1 MNTSMQ
7 PIFFSKAGGLLLE
20 RYRCG
25 KPSRAKGDAVF
36 HHGSVVSIT
45 PTVNTTTQSLPDGN
59 SDWDAA
65 QPVTGR
71 EGSVA
76 VELSF
81 MSPEL
86 YAFLMGTT
94 VEKLT
99 NTVMTVADYEAVIP
113 EKGDYEV
120 KLLHEPVEGSVL
132 IVDYEGTHFEVV
144 DSKDDQGD
152 PVELEK
158 GQVTIEDNVV
168 TFHEDDAGKAAYF
181 AYDWIALSAVGF
193 NFPKTGTPYAFR
205 ATVSGEAMGDD
216 EATVYDANII
226 IDRAKATGNINPPPL
241 SKTPAPQTITLTVLK
256 PRGDKAVDFKFA
268 KRDGECD

>member
-36 HHGSVVSIT
+36 HHGAVVSIT
-45 PTVNTTTQSLPDGN
+45 PNVTTNTQKLPDGN
-59 SDWDAA
+59 SDWAA
-65 QPVTGR
+65 AEPVTGR
-71 EGSVA
+71 EGSIA

-86 YAFLMGTT
+86 YAFLMGSD

-99 NTVMTVADYEAVIP
+99 STTMTVADYEAIIP
-113 EKGDYEV
+113 EKGDLEV

-144 DSKDDQGD
+144 ELDVGD
-152 PVELEK
+152 ELAK
-158 GQVTIEDNVV
+158 GQVTIDENVV
-168 TFHEDDAGKAAYF
+168 TFHKDDAGKAAYF
-181 AYDWIALSAVGF
+181 AYDWIALDAVGF

>member
-1 MNTSMQ
+1 MQ
-7 PIFFSKAGGLLLE
+7 PIFFNKAGSLLLE

-36 HHGSVVSIT
+36 HHGAVVSIT
-45 PTVNTTTQSLPDGN
+45 PNVTTNTQALPDGN
-59 SDWDAA
+59 SDWPAA

-71 EGSVA
+71 EGSIA

-99 NTVMTVADYEAVIP
+99 NTTMTVSDYEAIIP
-113 EKGDYEV
+113 EKAPYEV

-132 IVDYEGTHFEVV
+132 IVDYEGTHFEIIKPTEEVP
-144 DSKDDQGD
+144 D
-152 PVELEK
+152 PPLAK
-158 GQVTIEDNVV
+158 GKVTIKDNVV

-181 AYDWIALSAVGF
+181 AYDWLALEAVGF
-193 NFPKTGTPYAFR
+193 NFPKSGTPYAFR
-205 ATVSGEAMGDD
+205 AIVSGEAMGDD
-216 EATVYDANII
+216 EATAYDANII
-226 IDRAKATGNINPPPL
+226 VDRAKAVGTINPPPL
-241 SKTPAPQTITLTVLK
+241 SKTPAPQTITLQVLK